1 MRKTQCWIKAVDNV
15 VSGKLRHRNGYG
27 IRVEKVLQDV
37 GNKQVG
43 AGVRHGKLSYRVA
56 EI

>member
-1 MRKTQCWIKAVDNV
+1 MDNV
-15 VSGKLRHRNGYG
+15 VSGKLRHRNGYA